1 MCLWLNFIIT
11 DDVFLYPI
19 CLAGRVCARP
29 DQSPFVCSM
38 SAGPGLGSLL
48 HTTTQYNLSKR
59 DYASAVW
66 LKHQQGG
73 LDGRT
78 QTVNKA
84 ARLGH
89 TAPNAPSLT
98 SLSRTWSMMFTRGF
112 QFVLF
117 VFKPWSH
124 IVFTLLK
131 RPFSTDTELTSL
143 RQTWQTRFL
152 KSNYFI

>member
-66 LKHQQGG
+66 LKHQQRG

-124 IVFTLLK
+124 SVFTLLK
-131 RPFSTDTELTSL
+131 RGLFNWHWSDFVD
-143 RQTWQTRFL
+143 WF
-152 KSNYFI
+152 

>member
-66 LKHQQGG
+66 LKHQQRG

-84 ARLGH
+84 ARLGQ
-89 TAPNAPSLT
+89 TAPMLHHWLHWVEHDQWCLHEAFNLFSSSSNLEVIVC
-98 SLSRTWSMMFTRGF
+98 SRCWKGACSTDID
-112 QFVLF
+112 L
-117 VFKPWSH
+117 
-124 IVFTLLK
+124 TLL
-131 RPFSTDTELTSL
+131 TD
-143 RQTWQTRFL
+143 F
-152 KSNYFI
+152 KSQSM

>member
-38 SAGPGLGSLL
+38 SAAPGLASLL
-48 HTTTQYNLSKR
+48 HTTQYTSILSKTPACR
-59 DYASAVW
+59 ITRVE
-66 LKHQQGG
+66 LGGG
-73 LDGRT
+73 LDSVRT

-124 IVFTLLK
+124 SVFTMLK
-131 RPFSTDTELTSL
+131 RGLFNWHWSDFVD
-143 RQTWQTRFL
+143 WF
-152 KSNYFI
+152 